1 MKNRPVIL
9 DAITNDHVNKVGT
22 ILQAE
27 WPMNRFYNTLV
38 DNTPSEEDEAYDIE
52 YFPID
57 SITES
62 NRPTS
67 GICKAI
73 VGQAFVEREHH
84 GSVPPARFY
93 TVDADD
99 EYVYW
104 QSPRS
109 TDATGT
115 FPVFNATNF
124 PEPVGADYTYDGLTC
139 VRPTVT
145 YITEDTEN
153 DEGEPVDGTP
163 IVIEVNKITFTV
175 ENTFA
180 YPTDYD
186 VQVRY
191 TAGGGW
197 ETVASNLAI
206 PTDGK
211 VELWYN
217 GVDWTEEPDLAH
229 TRSAS
234 AVRLVVREMSQQA
247 FFNLIE
253 LGFCLERDLSG
264 DVTGWSDQF
273 NMGENDFITPLGQ
286 ISSNGASVI
295 LWNGDEGTYRNNNT
309 GSDYF
314 GILDKGVI
322 FRCWVFY
329 GDKSDPVQ
337 FADEG
342 NWVREFEL
350 FSDVW
355 SEQDDSTTVTLVDA
369 STIFM
374 ETRPRAVMYQNM
386 PVEEVIWR
394 ICDIIGF
401 TNYEISSPPAAP
413 TAPVYPV
420 FQEAPYTTETTTQF
434 DNRVAAWRIEE
445 EEYQKAL
452 KKYRAK
458 PGIIDIFWTD
468 GEKTAWEVFGELSR
482 ATQTAIYFDSY
493 GTLQVKTRDAAWDAT
508 KDPSYTF
515 LRESVPGG
523 QPANIVSLSETTEY
537 EANKVTVS
545 WQPTGFSET
554 RDNIVP
560 FEVVWEPEGDTVLRA
575 TNLAQNLLI
584 GDKEVHLQTKE
595 GRTWPWK
602 GIMNVE
608 GEWISFDAKHYVH
621 HDEEGNRKVTWVED
635 YEQQQRLDLDA
646 GAFYRHLNN
655 YTGALRV
662 EQRGLWGTEEKNHR
676 IDLDNWSKTRRTNY
690 SENTEV
696 EGDIKLN
703 GADSSVTLTGKK
715 TNNSMNNYTYL
726 HRGNTLDE
734 GYKYLGFRMRIDKS
748 AHKDK
753 AGGIFF
759 NGDGGVGT
767 GYFLEVMA
775 TSKMNGKTRNSRN
788 EVMFYSMKADGSK
801 KIFGG
806 QAVKIKD
813 KSKNHKKG
821 AVEKKDVG
829 SRLAVVADRYIDFDI
844 WYNEG
849 GPGAPDAIQIFAN
862 GRLLMTAKP
871 EGTWKHSSVSEF
883 GLFAVGHSSVT
894 VDYVYAIN
902 SPVVE
907 LLDSESYFDRI
918 NGGYY
923 STQADDWTYETRDAR
938 RKVRVRR
945 KKLRKGKKWK
955 WVWRKYDQKYK
966 QRVYDDFGPV
976 AHEVRDFDVKLT
988 SNTPVLES
996 RLYFSNDT
1004 QAVCPEYTGDI
1015 TSAQFLMVNIS
1026 REAAIISGDDERTS
1040 QGNGTIN
1047 HKLFVYGRPVI
1058 QKDAQTIEMEDAWS
1072 IRRRGPIEI
1081 EYASQWI
1088 QNKAE
1093 AERFAEWLT
1102 THWSRSDSTLE
1113 VEVFG
1118 NPLVE
1123 LTDVVHVKYNHID
1136 ALFYVVGLTNT
1147 FEAGLST
1154 TLSLRKV
1161 HDA

>member
-1 MKNRPVIL
+1 MKNRPEIL
-9 DAITNDHVNKVGT
+9 DAITNDHVNEVGT

-27 WPMNRFYNTLV
+27 WQMNRFYNTLV

-67 GICKAI
+67 GICKAV
-73 VGQAFVEREHH
+73 VGQAFVEQEYH
-84 GSVPPARFY
+84 GTVPAARFY

-109 TDATGT
+109 ADATGT
-115 FPVFNATNF
+115 FPLFNATNF
-124 PEPVGADYTYDGLTC
+124 PEPLDSTYVYDDLTC

-145 YITEDTEN
+145 YITEDTVDEN
-153 DEGEPVDGTP
+153 GEPVDGTP
-163 IVIEVNKITFTV
+163 ITIEANKITFTV

-186 VQVRY
+186 VQLQY
-191 TAGGGW
+191 TPGGAW
-197 ETVASNLAI
+197 NTVASNVAV
-206 PTDGK
+206 PADGK
-211 VELWYN
+211 VELWFDGTN
-217 GVDWTEEPDLAH
+217 WTTNANLAY
-229 TRSAS
+229 TRTVT
-234 AVRLVVREMSQQA
+234 AVRLVVRKMSKQA

-253 LGFCLERDLSG
+253 LGMCLERDLSG
-264 DVTGWSDQF
+264 DVTTWNDQF
-273 NMGENDFITPLGQ
+273 NMGEADFITPLGQ
-286 ISSNGASVI
+286 ISSNGATVT
-295 LWNGDEGTYRNNNT
+295 LWNGDNGTYRNNNPA
-309 GSDYF
+309 SDYF
-314 GILDKGVI
+314 GLLDKGVR
-322 FRCWVFY
+322 FRCWLFY
-329 GDKSDPVQ
+329 GDKSDPAQ
-337 FADEG
+337 WSNG
-342 NWVREFEL
+342 NNWVREFEMY
-350 FSDVW
+350 SDAW
-355 SEQDDSTTVTLVDA
+355 DELDDATTVTLVDA

-374 ETRPRAVMYQNM
+374 EAKPRAVMYQNI
-386 PVEEVIWR
+386 PVQEVVWR

-401 TNYEISSPPAAP
+401 TNYAISPPPAAP
-413 TAPVYPV
+413 VAPVYPV
-420 FQEAPYTTETTTQF
+420 FQGTGFETETLAQY
-434 DNRVAAWRIEE
+434 DVRLEAYNVAEAA
-445 EEYQKAL
+445 YQVEL
-452 KKYRAK
+452 KKYRAQ
-458 PGIIDIFWTD
+458 PGIIDIFWTN
-468 GEKTAWEVFGELSR
+468 GEKTAWEIFGELSR

-493 GTLQVKTRDAAWDAT
+493 GILQVKTRESAWDAT
-508 KDPSYTF
+508 KDSSYNF
-515 LRESVPGG
+515 LRKSVPGG

-575 TNLAQNLLI
+575 TNLAQNLLV
-584 GDKEVHLQTKE
+584 GDKVVYLQTAE
-595 GRTWPWK
+595 GKTWPWE

-608 GEWISFDAKHYVH
+608 GEWISFDAKRYVH
-621 HDEEGNRKVTWVED
+621 HDEDGNRKTTWVED
-635 YEQQQRLDLDA
+635 YEHQKRLDLDA
-646 GAFYRHLNN
+646 GPFYRHLNN

-662 EQRGLWGTEEKNHR
+662 VQRGLWGTEEKDHR
-676 IDLDNWSKTRRTNY
+676 IDLNNWSKTRRVNY
-690 SENTEV
+690 NSNKEV
-696 EGDIKLN
+696 KGGIHLN
-703 GADSSVTLTGKK
+703 GAKSSVTLVGKQAK
-715 TNNSMNNYTYL
+715 NSMNDYTYL
-726 HRGNTLDE
+726 HRGTTIDE
-734 GYKYLGFRMRIDKS
+734 GYRYLGFRMKVDKS

-753 AGGIFF
+753 VGGIFF

-801 KIFGG
+801 KVFGG
-806 QAVKIKD
+806 QTVKMKD
-813 KSKNHKKG
+813 KSKNHKNG
-821 AVEKKDVG
+821 AKTKKDVG
-829 SRLAVVADRYIDFDI
+829 ARLAVVADRYIDFDI
-844 WYNEG
+844 WYSKGSSGN
-849 GPGAPDAIQIFAN
+849 PDTIQVFAN
-862 GRLLMTAKP
+862 GRLLMTARP
-871 EGTWKHSSVSEF
+871 EGTWKHGSSGLF
-883 GLFAVGHSSVT
+883 GLFARGHSSVT
-894 VDYVYAIN
+894 FDYVYAIK
-902 SPVVE
+902 SPGVE

-923 STQADDWTYETRDAR
+923 STQADDWTYESRDAR

-945 KKLRKGKKWK
+945 KKRKKGKKWK
-955 WVWRKYDQKYK
+955 WVWKKYQQRYK

-976 AHEVRDFDVKLT
+976 AHEVRDFDVKFT
-988 SNTPVLES
+988 SDTPVLES

-1015 TSAQFLMVNIS
+1015 SSAQFLMVNIS
-1026 REAAIISGDDERTS
+1026 REPAIINGTDERTT
-1040 QGNGTIN
+1040 QGNGSID

-1058 QKDAQTIEMEDAWS
+1058 QKDAQEIEKEDAWS
-1072 IRRRGPIEI
+1072 LRRRGPVEV
-1081 EYASQWI
+1081 EYASPWI

-1118 NPLVE
+1118 NPLIE
-1123 LTDVVHVKYNHID
+1123 LTDIVRVTYNHID
-1136 ALFYVVGLTNT
+1136 AYFYVTAVSNT
-1147 FEAGLST
+1147 FEGGLAT
-1154 TLSLRKV
+1154 MLTLRKA